1 MATTDQLQVDQGKG
15 LLKSTS
21 IVSSMTLMSRVF
33 GLIRDM
39 VIAYFFGAGPAAA
52 AFFVAFKIPNLLRRL
67 FAEGAFANAFVPVLS
82 EYKTLRSHGEVRELV
97 DRVAGNLGLILLVVT
112 LLGVVGASVVAAL
125 FAPGFIYRGQMEEF
139 RMTQEMLRIT
149 FPYLMLVSLTAL
161 CGAILN
167 SYERFAVPA
176 FTPVLLNLSLIL
188 CALYLRPQMQEP
200 VYSLAWAVLIAGV
213 LQLSFQLPFLNRIH
227 LMPRPK
233 VDRHHEGVK
242 KILALMLPAL
252 FAVSVGQI
260 NMLLDTVL
268 ASFLEIGSIPW
279 LYYSDRLL
287 ELPLAL
293 FGIAIATVILPSL
306 SASHTGKSPE
316 EFSRT
321 LDWAIRMVCLVGIPA
336 TAALIYLA
344 EPLIITIFYRGDFTE
359 RDVLMAN
366 LSLKAYALGL
376 LGHMLVKVLAPGYF
390 ARQDTTTP
398 VKVGVVAL
406 VTNMVFN
413 LLLIYPLAHVG
424 LALATSISAFV
435 NAGLLF
441 AGLYRLKVYHFTRG
455 WLIFGLRIL
464 LANLVM
470 LALLVS
476 MNETIEIWLAWDFWI
491 RMGYLLMMCSA
502 GAGMYLVVLLG
513 SGFRLQ
519 QIRR

>member
-1 MATTDQLQVDQGKG
+1 MAATKQLKVNEGKG
-15 LLKSTS
+15 LLRSS
-21 IVSSMTLMSRVF
+21 AIVFTMTLLSRVF

-52 AFFVAFKIPNLLRRL
+52 AFVVAFRIPNLFRRL

-82 EYKTLRSHGEVRELV
+82 EYKNLRSHAEVRDLV
-97 DRVAGNLGLILLVVT
+97 DRVTGNLGLILLLVT
-112 LLGVVGASVVAAL
+112 LLAVIGSPVVAAI
-125 FAPGFIYRGQMEEF
+125 FAPGFIFKGQMEAF
-139 RMTQEMLRIT
+139 RLTQDMLRIT
-149 FPYLMLVSLTAL
+149 FPYLMLISLTAL
-161 CGAILN
+161 CGSILN

-176 FTPVLLNLSLIL
+176 VTPVLLNLSLIL
-188 CALYLRPQMQEP
+188 CALYLRPYMQEP
-200 VYSLAWAVLIAGV
+200 IFSLAWAVLIAGV
-213 LQLSFQLPFLNRIH
+213 LQLSFQLPFLARIG
-227 LMPRPK
+227 LLPRPK

-260 NMLLDTVL
+260 NLLFDTVL
-268 ASFLEIGSIPW
+268 ASFLETGSIPW

-293 FGIAIATVILPSL
+293 FGIAIATVILPNL
-306 SASHTGKSPE
+306 SSSHANKSTD
-316 EFSRT
+316 EFART

-344 EPLIITIFYRGDFTE
+344 KPLIITIFYRGDFTE
-359 RDVLMAN
+359 RDVTMAHLSLMA
-366 LSLKAYALGL
+366 YAIGL

-390 ARQDTTTP
+390 ARQDTKTP
-398 VKVGVVAL
+398 MKIGVVAL
-406 VTNMVFN
+406 VSNMVLN
-413 LLLIYPLAHVG
+413 LLLVFPLAHAG
-424 LALATSISAFV
+424 LALATSISAFI
-435 NAGLLF
+435 NAGLLL
-441 AGLYRLKVYHFTRG
+441 AGLYRLKVYRVTQG

-470 LALLVS
+470 LGVLAGL
-476 MNETIEIWLAWDFWI
+476 NETTEAWLAWDFWI

-502 GAGMYLVVLLG
+502 GAGIYLLVLLI